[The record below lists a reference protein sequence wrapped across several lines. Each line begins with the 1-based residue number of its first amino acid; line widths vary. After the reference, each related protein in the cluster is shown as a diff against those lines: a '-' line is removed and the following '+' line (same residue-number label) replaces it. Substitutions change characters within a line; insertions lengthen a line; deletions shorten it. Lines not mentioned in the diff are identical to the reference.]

1 MAYVGLVPSEHSSG
15 SSRRRGH
22 LTKTGNRLLR
32 HVLGE
37 AAHHAR
43 LQPTVSEAL
52 RQRQQG
58 VPSEVVEISW
68 RCQQRLHHKYRH
80 LGGRIGRQRA
90 ISAIA
95 RELAG
100 FVWAI
105 GQAVQLAAVVAA

>member
-15 SSRRRGH
+15 GSRRRGH
-22 LTKTGNRLLR
+22 ITKTGNRLLR

-43 LQPTVSEAL
+43 LQPAVSEAL
-52 RQRQQG
+52 RDRQQG
-58 VPSEVVEISW
+58 VAKEVVEISW

-90 ISAIA
+90 ISAVA

-105 GQAVQLAAVVAA
+105 GQAVQSVTVATA